1 MNKIKRFLHSYRY
14 FQPLL
19 LSVVLAVLITGLSF
33 YSDVFMT
40 ERNWLNILNNHVA
53 HQLILAAGMTFVICT
68 GGIDLSASSILAL
81 SGIVLALL
89 SNNGTP
95 LPLAA
100 CGALAAAVVMG
111 TINGVFVS
119 LFTIN
124 PLIITLGTAA
134 LFRGLSVIITGGV
147 PIYGLPAAFQK
158 LAGGDFVVPI
168 PILMAATVLLLS
180 LILLSCTK
188 WGLYLMSIGSNS
200 LALSRLG
207 VNVGMYKA
215 SAYIV
220 NGLFAGIAMLII
232 TSRLNTAEATAG
244 AGMEMSAVVAVVMGG
259 TLLSGGKG
267 SIVGTAIACLLL
279 AVIRNGLTLLSI
291 DSQYQEFIIGLL
303 LLVAVMSTEFKE
315 RLNK

>member
-1 MNKIKRFLHSYRY
+1 
-14 FQPLL
+14 
-19 LSVVLAVLITGLSF
+19 
-33 YSDVFMT
+33 
-40 ERNWLNILNNHVA
+40 
-53 HQLILAAGMTFVICT
+53 
-68 GGIDLSASSILAL
+68 
-81 SGIVLALL
+81 
-89 SNNGTP
+89 
-95 LPLAA
+95 
-100 CGALAAAVVMG
+100 
-111 TINGVFVS
+111 
-119 LFTIN
+119 
-124 PLIITLGTAA
+124 
-134 LFRGLSVIITGGV
+134 
-147 PIYGLPAAFQK
+147 
-158 LAGGDFVVPI
+158 
-168 PILMAATVLLLS
+168 
-180 LILLSCTK
+180 
-188 WGLYLMSIGSNS
+188 MSIGSNS